1 MENTRVRQI
10 IRNLLTEQAEP
21 QSLQQNLQ
29 ALITTLKNTANEIE
43 NNWNSK
49 EREAYILDKIQELTF
64 TRNGDSLKKN
74 KQLISALK
82 KVYNSAN
89 PNNFTT
95 ENLSKFIPETE
106 LDAIYVIGEP
116 FGSKA
121 SPDFLFITSRGIL
134 GVEDKSSK
142 GGKVSFNTG
151 TPGGNKFIMYY
162 DRKDKKIYLISGKQW
177 GWEGDIEREY
187 KEFTKE
193 MINYA
198 KNKFEEKFGNRLKN
212 MTYYARPMLVDKNKI
227 KDIWNKDE
235 QDISDMLSRYV

>member
-1 MENTRVRQI
+1 MENNRVRQL
-10 IRNLLTEQAEP
+10 IRNFLTEQAEP

-29 ALITTLKNTANEIE
+29 QLISTLKNTANEIE

-49 EREAYILDKIQELTF
+49 EREAYILEKLQDLDFMVQ
-64 TRNGDSLKKN
+64 GDSFKKN
-74 KQLISALK
+74 KPLITALK
-82 KVYNSAN
+82 KVYNSSN
-89 PNNFTT
+89 PNTFTT
-95 ENLSKFIPETE
+95 ETLKKYSPEVE
-106 LDAIYVIGEP
+106 VDKIYVIGEP

-198 KNKFEEKFGNRLKN
+198 KNKFEEKFGGRLKN

-235 QDISDMLSRYV
+235 QDISDMLSNYI